1 MSENDEEENTQT
13 TQVLTSI
20 PSSPPPSFRSRAS
33 SITSHHLLSED
44 PLLSDVD
51 RTLAD
56 TFDDG
61 SGSDIDRE
69 DHGDDRQR
77 IMRGN
82 PSQASDERNTSI
94 SGLQRAD
101 TEVPDP
107 TPAALGDINRAH
119 STTANN
125 RFSSA
130 NDGVFANLNAK
141 PERGEKTEEQPPVS
155 PPNLILSSF

>member
-1 MSENDEEENTQT
+1 M
-13 TQVLTSI
+13 
-20 PSSPPPSFRSRAS
+20 
-33 SITSHHLLSED
+33 
-44 PLLSDVD
+44 D

-61 SGSDIDRE
+61 SGSDNDRE

-82 PSQASDERNTSI
+82 PSHAGDERNTSI

-107 TPAALGDINRAH
+107 TPAVLGDVNRAH

-155 PPNLILSSF
+155 LPNFIPSSF